1 MSSKRQ
7 TPSPPPLLNRVV
19 LAIIGP
25 LAAATLIT
33 SFATNQDSR
42 ATIALFLG
50 VLGVVSGLL
59 GWRWYGLPEIGL
71 RGGRPLFAGIGF
83 AVMAW
88 VIVFLARLYFEDSQ
102 GLGST
107 GAAAQFL
114 HLLLFEALCVQL
126 FAFGTF
132 FRAVVD
138 WRAPLTATVA
148 GGILFGFIGFIY
160 FGESLPNQFQQ
171 LEIVFVTGPSLWQG
185 FLFFVV
191 WGILYGVIRLR
202 TGSIL
207 GSVVVQALQSFTT
220 WFVLLPGGEW
230 NPQWRNWM
238 YLLVSVL
245 FIVIIWRLWPKT
257 EEDYR
262 V

>member
-19 LAIIGP
+19 LALIGP
-25 LAAATLIT
+25 LAAATLIA
-33 SFATNQDSR
+33 SFATNQESR
-42 ATIALFLG
+42 ASIALFLA

-59 GWRWYGLPEIGL
+59 GWRWYSLPEIGL

-88 VIVFLARLYFEDSQ
+88 VIVFLARLYFVDSQ

-138 WRAPLTATVA
+138 WRGPLTAAIAA
-148 GGILFGFIGFIY
+148 G
-160 FGESLPNQFQQ
+160 
-171 LEIVFVTGPSLWQG
+171 IVFAFMGLVYFAEPFGSN
-185 FLFFVV
+185 LFALFYLVA
-191 WGILYGVIRLR
+191 WGVLYGMIRLR
-202 TGSIL
+202 TGSFL
-207 GSVVVQALQSFTT
+207 GIVTIQAVQAFTT
-220 WFVLLPGGEW
+220 WFVLLPPVEPAVTW
-230 NPQWRNWM
+230 LNWM
-238 YLLVSVL
+238 HGVVGLL

>member
-19 LAIIGP
+19 LALIGP

-33 SFATNQDSR
+33 SFTTNQDNQTS
-42 ATIALFLG
+42 IALFLG
-50 VLGVVSGLL
+50 VLGVVSGVL

-83 AVMAW
+83 AVIAW
-88 VIVFLARLYFEDSQ
+88 VIVFLARLYFVDSR

-132 FRAVVD
+132 FRVVVD
-138 WRAPLTATVA
+138 WRGPLTAASA
-148 GGILFGFIGFIY
+148 GGIVFAFMGLIY
-160 FGESLPNQFQQ
+160 FGEPFGSN
-171 LEIVFVTGPSLWQG
+171 
-185 FLFFVV
+185 LFALFYLLA

-202 TGSIL
+202 TGSLL
-207 GSVVVQALQSFTT
+207 GSVVIQAVQGFTT
-220 WFVLLPGGEW
+220 WFVLLPPTEFDLTW
-230 NPQWRNWM
+230 LNWM
-238 YLLVSVL
+238 HGAVGLL

>member
-1 MSSKRQ
+1 MSKTKPQ
-7 TPSPPPLLNRVV
+7 TPPPSSLLNRVI

-33 SFATNQDSR
+33 SLTNNQDSR
-42 ATIALFLG
+42 ASIALFLG
-50 VLGVVSGLL
+50 VVGVVSGLL
-59 GWRWYGLPEIGL
+59 GWRWYGLPESGL

-83 AVMAW
+83 AVLAW
-88 VIVFLARLYFEDSQ
+88 VIVFLARLYFVDSQ
-102 GLGST
+102 GLGAT
-107 GAAAQFL
+107 GAAAEFL

-126 FAFGTF
+126 FAFGPF

-138 WRAPLTATVA
+138 WRGPLTAAIA
-148 GGILFGFIGFIY
+148 GGVVFAFMGLIY
-160 FGESLPNQFQQ
+160 FAEPFGSN
-171 LEIVFVTGPSLWQG
+171 
-185 FLFFVV
+185 LFALFYLLT

-202 TGSIL
+202 AGSLL
-207 GSVVVQALQSFTT
+207 GTTVIQAMQGFTT
-220 WFVLLPGGEW
+220 WFVLLPPAVLDLTW
-230 NPQWRNWM
+230 LNWM
-238 YLLVSVL
+238 HGVVGLL